1 MNTASQDA
9 GPSVLDLGAFTREEM
24 EIILGCLLHTLHEI
38 DDVTMAGMGDR
49 PDALLKEI
57 NEAIEGAPP
66 SSFVSKIPER
76 DRKPIWA
83 SMWAAIADIHAPQ
96 DQMAEADWAR
106 LEAWYSQLDVA
117 LGHAE
122 PTAGAV
128 PAV

>member
-1 MNTASQDA
+1 MID
-9 GPSVLDLGAFTREEM
+9 LDAFTSEEM
-24 EIILGCLLHTLHEI
+24 EIVLGCLLHTLHEI
-38 DDVTMAGMGDR
+38 DDVTMSGLGDR
-49 PDALLKEI
+49 PDILLKEI
-57 NEAIEGAPP
+57 DAAINGAPA

-96 DQMAEADWAR
+96 DQLAEADWAR
-106 LEAWYSQLDVA
+106 LEAWFSQLEVA

-122 PTAGAV
+122 PTASAA